1 MNKVTWKRKNTKI
14 TSVAASVFCNEN
26 SEEEEEES
34 DKEPSTSSNKKTKL
48 EGRTTQSKRL
58 IQEAVQLA
66 EATRYFL

>member
-26 SEEEEEES
+26 SEEEN

>member
-14 TSVAASVFCNEN
+14 NSVAASVFCNEN
-26 SEEEEEES
+26 SEEEES
-34 DKEPSTSSNKKTKL
+34 DKEPSTSPNKKTKL